1 MITFY
6 VLVVGLIILA
16 LGFIF
21 YPLFKRN
28 YAAHTQA
35 FTLSNTRLIKQRLVE
50 LDEEFA
56 QGIISDKHR
65 TQAQKDLKIALLEE
79 TTPESDGDTLDAVN
93 GADTK
98 RHTGMLASGL
108 LIVLLLSTGVM
119 YWYVNQVSG
128 ISGLYQAQADMQ
140 SLTDKIIVN
149 PSQDVTLEDVQSF
162 TLAIRSRIEHN
173 EEDATGWM
181 LLGRLYGALNQ
192 FEQAYQA
199 FDKSLAIAPN
209 NTETLNS
216 YAQALMMPNQVEY
229 LKQAVVVLRRL
240 LALEPDNNQ
249 AALMLSMTAG
259 QLGDLATSEQYFAQ
273 IKDLLPPNNPAILQ
287 IQARIDELKGQSQ
300 AMTGFSVT
308 ISADNEIST
317 RLAQSNR
324 LQPTFLFVF
333 AKDGASD
340 NPLPAAVKKLNLGAL
355 PTTVTLTHADAMMA
369 TYSLNDLTEVTLTAR
384 LSFDENV
391 QTSVGELEGS
401 VTLSKVT
408 DAVIPASIIINKE
421 IKQ

>member
-6 VLVVGLIILA
+6 ILAVGLAMLA

-21 YPLFKRN
+21 YPVFKRN

-65 TQAQKDLKIALLEE
+65 TQAQKDLKIALLDE
-79 TTPESDGDTLDAVN
+79 TRPESDTIAVDLVN
-93 GADTK
+93 NS
-98 RHTGMLASGL
+98 HTSKIASAL
-108 LIVLLLSTGVM
+108 LVLLLLASGVM
-119 YWYVNQVSG
+119 YWHVNQVSG
-128 ISGLYQAQADMQ
+128 VSGLYQAQADMQ
-140 SLTDKIIVN
+140 RLTDKIIVN
-149 PSQDVTLEDVQSF
+149 PSEDVTLEDVQSF
-162 TLAIRSRIEHN
+162 TLAIRSRIAHN
-173 EEDATGWM
+173 AEDATGWM

-199 FDKSLAIAPN
+199 FDKSLLIAPN
-209 NTETLNS
+209 NTETLSS
-216 YAQALMMPNQVEY
+216 YAQALMMPNQVEF
-229 LKQAVVVLRRL
+229 LKKTVVVLRRL
-240 LALEPDNNQ
+240 LVLEPDNNQ

-259 QLGDLATSEQYFAQ
+259 QLGDVATSEQYFMQ
-273 IKDLLPPNNPAILQ
+273 IKALLPPNNPAIVQ
-287 IQARIDELKGQSQ
+287 IQARLDELKGQSQ
-300 AMTGFSVT
+300 VATGFSIT
-308 ISADNEIST
+308 ISADKDINT

-324 LQPTFLFVF
+324 LQPTYLFVF

-355 PTTVTLTHADAMMA
+355 PTTVTLTNSDAMMA

-401 VTLSKVT
+401 ITLTKVA
-408 DAVIPASIIINKE
+408 DAVIPVSIIINKE